1 MPVSKKVARV
11 LRGVSELNDAER
23 QEFIFSLIDLLSG
36 DITKSRVIKEDMTKS
51 LSVTFGPAPNTCPCC
66 GR

>member
-11 LRGVSELNDAER
+11 LHGVSELNNLER
-23 QEFIFSLIDLLSG
+23 QEFIRSVNDLLSS
-36 DITKSRVIKEDMTKS
+36 DLTKSRVIKEDMVKS

>member
-11 LRGVSELNDAER
+11 LQGVSELNDIER
-23 QEFIFSLIDLLSG
+23 QEFIRSVNDLLSG
-36 DITKSRVIKEDMTKS
+36 DITRSRVIKEDMAKS